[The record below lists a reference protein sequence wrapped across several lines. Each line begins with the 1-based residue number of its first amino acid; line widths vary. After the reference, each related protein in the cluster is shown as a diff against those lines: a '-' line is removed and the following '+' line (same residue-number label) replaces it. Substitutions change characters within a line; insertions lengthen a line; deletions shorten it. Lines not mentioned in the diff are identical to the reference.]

1 MIHFDALRDLKP
13 EYEGMKIC
21 HTTPFYHLL
30 EYIPGESMIQIG
42 IRQTDKEE
50 NDIAVKN
57 GIITFD
63 AWHVHEDI
71 ASVLGYLK
79 NATKGKKIYSS
90 FDIDAY
96 DLPYEPFTG
105 TPEPFGLDP
114 FQVLEMIKAIHPTA
128 KLVGADMV
136 EVGLRNEDYREGAL
150 ATQTLMRILAR
161 EYAR

>member
-1 MIHFDALRDLKP
+1 
-13 EYEGMKIC
+13 
-21 HTTPFYHLL
+21 
-30 EYIPGESMIQIG
+30 MIQIG
-42 IRQTDKEE
+42 VRQTDKEE
-50 NDIAVKN
+50 NEIAAKN

-63 AWHVHEDI
+63 AWHIHEDI
-71 ASVLGYLK
+71 ANILGYLE
-79 NATKGKKIYSS
+79 NATKGKKIYIS

-96 DLPYEPFTG
+96 DLPYVPCTG

-114 FQVLEMIKAIHPTA
+114 FQVLKIKAIHPTA

-161 EYAR
+161 KYAR